1 MNDRLGER
9 IKRLRRKANLTQS
22 ELAGALHVSPA
33 LISAYEL
40 GERTPSLKIL
50 MGLADIFQVST
61 DYLLGITSSP
71 LHGMDTLSYEETLAV
86 QAFIVMMRGGQKG
99 KV

>member
-40 GERTPSLKIL
+40 GS
-50 MGLADIFQVST
+50 GLPA
-61 DYLLGITSSP
+61 
-71 LHGMDTLSYEETLAV
+71 
-86 QAFIVMMRGGQKG
+86 
-99 KV
+99 